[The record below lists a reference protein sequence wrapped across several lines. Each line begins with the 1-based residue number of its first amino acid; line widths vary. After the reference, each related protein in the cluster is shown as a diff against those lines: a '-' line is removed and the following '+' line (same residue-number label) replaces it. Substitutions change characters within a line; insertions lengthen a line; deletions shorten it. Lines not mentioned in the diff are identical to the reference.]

1 MTTFTHSLQPLTL
14 DPGARIY
21 PPPRAAAEPLRL
33 DAPALAAMTDLRRT
47 RVVTI
52 APEVTVD
59 AALTLMIH
67 AQVRLLLVIDRD
79 AMILGL
85 VAAGDLMGDKP
96 LRVASSERVHRE
108 AVQVR
113 QVMTVVADIQPLDR
127 AAVEHATVRDI
138 VQHLLATQ
146 RLHALVIESADGE
159 HRYTACG
166 IFSATQIG
174 RQLGRDID
182 GGDGR
187 ARSFAELERLIA

>member
-1 MTTFTHSLQPLTL
+1 MTTFIHTLRPLTL
-14 DPGARIY
+14 ESDAHIY
-21 PPPRAAAEPLRL
+21 APPRAAVEPLDL
-33 DAPALAAMTDLRRT
+33 DTPALEAMTDLRRT

-67 AQVRLLLVIDRD
+67 AQVRLLLVVNGD
-79 AMILGL
+79 AMIVGL
-85 VAAGDLMGDKP
+85 VSASDLMGDKP
-96 LRVASSERVHRE
+96 LRIASSERVHRE
-108 AVQVR
+108 AVQVQ
-113 QVMTVVADIQPLDR
+113 QVMTGVADIQPLDR

-146 RLHALVIESADGE
+146 RLHALVIESTQGDR
-159 HRYTACG
+159 RYTACG

-182 GGDGR
+182 HGDGR